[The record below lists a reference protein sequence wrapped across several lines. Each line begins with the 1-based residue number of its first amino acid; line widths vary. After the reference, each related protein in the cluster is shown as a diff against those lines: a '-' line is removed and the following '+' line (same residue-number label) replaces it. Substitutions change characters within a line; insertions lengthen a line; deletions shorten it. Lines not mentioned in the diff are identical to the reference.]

1 MTEEEQQAENFIKA
15 FRERLHHVDDF
26 VQVVLNGHL
35 EIEGQLDDY
44 IQRIFAH
51 PKYLQEARLSFSQKV
66 CITRAYT
73 PETHD
78 RIEWRVMVLFNQ
90 IRNKIAH
97 RNRDAVLELDVS
109 QIRKLVEGVSKKALE
124 DMKLADGKDVM
135 VYAAALCS
143 GYLAIMEEQLAE
155 HRGEQVIEHE

>member
-1 MTEEEQQAENFIKA
+1 MTDEELQAENFIKA

-35 EIEGQLDDY
+35 EIEGHLDDY
-44 IQRIFAH
+44 MQRIFAH

-66 CITRAYT
+66 CIARAYT

-78 RIEWRVMVLFNQ
+78 RVDWQVMVLFNQ

-97 RNRDAVLELDVS
+97 RKRDAVLLLDVS
-109 QIRKLVEGVSKKALE
+109 KIRKLVEGVSKKASA
-124 DMKLADGKDVM
+124 DMKLAEGKDVM

-143 GYLAIMEEQLAE
+143 GYLAIMEEQLAVY
-155 HRGEQVIEHE
+155 RGEQVVEEE